1 MAPSPP
7 PYELPQNFPAAL
19 LRGFLGKC
27 PRCGEGKLFRAWLKP
42 KDHCPSCALDLREQ
56 RSDDFPAYVAIFITG
71 HVLAPILIMLVL
83 DFDLSILALTAI
95 VFALAVAMLLALIP
109 FGQSRLTIASSAA
122 GHCFDSLAGMGSPDV
137 WMQNRASHWPA
148 LRSGS

>member
-1 MAPSPP
+1 MAPPPP

-42 KDHCPSCALDLREQ
+42 KDHCPCCALDLREQ

-83 DFDLSILALTAI
+83 DFNLSILAL
-95 VFALAVAMLLALIP
+95 LSLIH
-109 FGQSRLTIASSAA
+109 I
-122 GHCFDSLAGMGSPDV
+122 
-137 WMQNRASHWPA
+137 
-148 LRSGS
+148 

>member
-56 RSDDFPAYVAIFITG
+56 RSDDFPAYVSIFVTG
-71 HVLAPILIMLVL
+71 HLLAPILIMLGS
-83 DFDLSILALTAI
+83 DFALSTFAILAITLP
-95 VFALAVAMLLALIP
+95 LAVVFMLATLQPAKGGVIALQWWHGMHGFRRERHP
-109 FGQSRLTIASSAA
+109 ESDEDAA
-122 GHCFDSLAGMGSPDV
+122 
-137 WMQNRASHWPA
+137 
-148 LRSGS
+148 